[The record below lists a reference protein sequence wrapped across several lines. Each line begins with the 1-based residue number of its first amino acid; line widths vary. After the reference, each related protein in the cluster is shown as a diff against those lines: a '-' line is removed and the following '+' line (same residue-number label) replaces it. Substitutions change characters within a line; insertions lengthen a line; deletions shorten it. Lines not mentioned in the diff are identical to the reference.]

1 MIEGQ
6 IHKVAG
12 AWVPDTLEHHSSSE
26 RSTLGLLLH
35 EIEIHFYLVNLV
47 LRGGQCSGTY
57 KLSPT

>member
-35 EIEIHFYLVNLV
+35 DIEIRFYLVNLV